1 MKKRNLML
9 LSAIAAASI
18 LMTGCGFTAD
28 DPADSQAVT
37 ITPEPAEATST
48 PTPTSTPAP
57 TVTPAANL
65 TTTPAP
71 DGTAGTDA
79 SASTSTSADGTTA
92 AADGSTSADN
102 TSADSSTGS
111 DSSSDASS
119 ASTGASS
126 GDASSYVGSTL
137 NDFMS
142 AYGTPI
148 EYEPAYDANGNE
160 VGGVYSFNDF
170 SITTDFTSGSETVE
184 AVDYY

>member
-1 MKKRNLML
+1 ML

-37 ITPEPAEATST
+37 ITPEPVEATAT
-48 PTPTSTPAP
+48 PAPTSTPAP

-71 DGTAGTDA
+71 ATADGTSASTDGTAADGTA
-79 SASTSTSADGTTA
+79 ASTDGSTSGDSTSADA
-92 AADGSTSADN
+92 S
-102 TSADSSTGS
+102 SSTGS
-111 DSSSDASS
+111 DSSSDTSS
-119 ASTGASS
+119 ASSSSSS
-126 GDASSYVGSTL
+126 GDATSYVGSTL
-137 NDFMS
+137 TEFMNV
-142 AYGTPI
+142 YGSPI
-148 EYEPAYDANGNE
+148 EYEPAYDADGNE

-170 SITTDFTSGSETVE
+170 SITTDFMSGSETVE

>member
-9 LSAIAAASI
+9 LSALAAVSI

-37 ITPEPAEATST
+37 ITPEPVEATAT
-48 PTPTSTPAP
+48 PAPTSTPAP

-71 DGTAGTDA
+71 AAADGTA
-79 SASTSTSADGTTA
+79 ASTDGTTA
-92 AADGSTSADN
+92 SADGNTSSDN
-102 TSADSSTGS
+102 TSADASSSTGS
-111 DSSSDASS
+111 DVNSDTSSTSTSS
-119 ASTGASS
+119 SS
-126 GDASSYVGSTL
+126 GDATSYVGSTL
-137 NDFMS
+137 TEFMNV
-142 AYGTPI
+142 YGSPI

-170 SITTDFTSGSETVE
+170 SITTDFMSGSETVE

>member
-9 LSAIAAASI
+9 LSALAAVSI

-37 ITPEPAEATST
+37 ITPEPVAATATPAPTST
-48 PTPTSTPAP
+48 PTPT
-57 TVTPAANL
+57 VTPAAAL

-71 DGTAGTDA
+71 GTATNGDTATADGTAAGTTTSTDGT
-79 SASTSTSADGTTA
+79 ASTDTST
-92 AADGSTSADN
+92 
-102 TSADSSTGS
+102 STGS
-111 DSSSDASS
+111 DSSSASS
-119 ASTGASS
+119 TSS
-126 GDASSYVGSTL
+126 GDATAYVGSTL
-137 NDFMS
+137 SDFMS
-142 AYGTPI
+142 VYGSPI

-170 SITTDFTSGSETVE
+170 SITTDFMSGSETVE